1 MRKRILKSAFL
12 ASRPVHLILHVTNRC
27 NLRCRTCF
35 VDFDNYQGKELTL
48 KEIER
53 ISKYLGKLI
62 WLDVGGGEPFLRDD
76 LHDICA
82 LFDAKIGTL
91 IGEGT
96 LKNSILSYL
105 AAHFASFSGV
115 ADGEFKAQSAI
126 EEELGDAQV
135 KFASGTTS
143 TSSDLGSTNFGQSAL
158 TLDCTGR
165 LALKTTAKRIQMM
178 GLDNT

>member
-1 MRKRILKSAFL
+1 MAIDSSCPITEQDVADIAGITLDSAD
-12 ASRPVHLILHVTNRC
+12 
-27 NLRCRTCF
+27 NL
-35 VDFDNYQGKELTL
+35 D
-48 KEIER
+48 
-53 ISKYLGKLI
+53 
-62 WLDVGGGEPFLRDD
+62 PF
-76 LHDICA
+76 INAACA